1 MAGIWNSE
9 NKVIPGAY
17 INIRTNEAL
26 SINTSDRGTVLIL
39 QELSVGSDNDVYVRT
54 KDEDTFDT
62 MATLADKKLSDL
74 AFRNAGKVL
83 VLKLKTDHKLT
94 DVKTSLDKV
103 RTLKFDTLV
112 YPYDE
117 GKDDIKEAIKN
128 FVIDMRDNEGSK
140 IGAVLAN
147 YSANHEAIINVVQ
160 SLVLNDDTTLNTTEV
175 ATFIA
180 GLSAGASITKSNT
193 GSILEF
199 AKDVVPRLTKTGI
212 EEAIRG
218 GKLVFKVDNSENVS
232 IVYDINSL
240 TSFTKE
246 KGAIFSKNRVVRT
259 LDSIANDIARVFES
273 NYVGKLNNNA
283 DGRNILKSGLI
294 EYFKALESLSA
305 IENFEAKDIEIKD
318 GKSKDSVIIDL
329 KIKPLDSVEKIYINV
344 NLG

>member
-62 MATLADKKLSDL
+62 TATLADKKLSDL
-74 AFRNAGKVL
+74 AFRNASKVL
-83 VLKLKTDHKLT
+83 VLKLKTGHKLI

-180 GLSAGASITKSNT
+180 GLSAGANITKSNT
-193 GSILEF
+193 GTILEF

-246 KGAIFSKNRVVRT
+246 KGTIFSKNRVVRT

-294 EYFKALESLSA
+294 EYFKALESLNA
-305 IENFEAKDIEIKD
+305 IEDFEAKDIEIKD

>member
-62 MATLADKKLSDL
+62 TATLADKKLSDL

-83 VLKLKTDHKLT
+83 VLKLKTGHKLT

-180 GLSAGASITKSNT
+180 GLSAGASITKSNM
-193 GSILEF
+193 
-199 AKDVVPRLTKTGI
+199 
-212 EEAIRG
+212 
-218 GKLVFKVDNSENVS
+218 
-232 IVYDINSL
+232 
-240 TSFTKE
+240 
-246 KGAIFSKNRVVRT
+246 
-259 LDSIANDIARVFES
+259 
-273 NYVGKLNNNA
+273 
-283 DGRNILKSGLI
+283 
-294 EYFKALESLSA
+294 
-305 IENFEAKDIEIKD
+305 
-318 GKSKDSVIIDL
+318 
-329 KIKPLDSVEKIYINV
+329 
-344 NLG
+344 